1 MGDTCFYCEKDERL
15 HDLMKKI
22 EDLTTS
28 VFYLNMDQT
37 HRGRSILA
45 LHHHKREL
53 FELTPEELRMFTED
67 VAKAAKALQEAFQP
81 QKINYAIY
89 GDVVS
94 HLHFHL
100 VPKYENGEEWGE
112 AFVNAPTHKKFM
124 NEAEYGQLIKMIK
137 DQL

>member
-1 MGDTCFYCEKDERL
+1 MIR
-15 HDLMKKI
+15 M

-28 VFYLNMDQT
+28 TFYLNRDQT

-45 LHHHKREL
+45 FNDHKREL
-53 FELTPEELRMFTED
+53 FELTPFELQAFMED
-67 VAKAAKALQEAFQP
+67 VAKAAKALQEAFRP

-94 HLHFHL
+94 HLHFHI

-124 NEAEYGQLIKMIK
+124 NEAEYELLIKTIKGQL
-137 DQL
+137 

>member
-1 MGDTCFYCEKDERL
+1 MIRMEV
-15 HDLMKKI
+15 
-22 EDLTTS
+22 LTTS
-28 VFYLNMDQT
+28 TFYLNRDQT

-45 LHHHKREL
+45 FNGHKREL
-53 FELTPEELRMFTED
+53 FELTPFELQAFMED
-67 VAKAAKALQEAFQP
+67 VAKAAKALQEALRP

-94 HLHFHL
+94 HLHFHI
-100 VPKYENGEEWGE
+100 VPKYENGEKWGE

-124 NEAEYGQLIKMIK
+124 NEAEYELLIKTIK